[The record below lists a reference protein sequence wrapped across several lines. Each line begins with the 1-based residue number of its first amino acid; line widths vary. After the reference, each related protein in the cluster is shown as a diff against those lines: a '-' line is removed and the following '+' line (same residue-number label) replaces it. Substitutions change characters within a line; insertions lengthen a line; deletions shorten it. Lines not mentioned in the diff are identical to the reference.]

1 MCGKLKSFSH
11 FTFRSNI
18 HPLQKRDQHPYLPV
32 HRSTAALLW
41 AQLFKGCVLSA
52 LPVMMKLHLSG
63 QSTFTHSGADNGSFY
78 LLLPSVHLMLSA
90 VCQATSGKTNLPH
103 LYSTQD
109 TLSTALS
116 AAPSALGQY

>member
-1 MCGKLKSFSH
+1 MCRKLKSFSH

-18 HPLQKRDQHPYLPV
+18 HLLQKPNQHPYLPV

-41 AQLFKGCVLSA
+41 AQLFKGRVFSA
-52 LPVMMKLHLSG
+52 LPVMMRLHLSG
-63 QSTFTHSGADNGSFY
+63 QSTFTHSRADNCFFY

-103 LYSTQD
+103 LYSTHHI
-109 TLSTALS
+109 LSTALS